1 MNLRT
6 GLLGLAAFVAVTLS
20 INAYSWWWPF
30 SNKDEQVIQGDVTE
44 ILWDDLIP
52 EDFVQPENPFLSMTE
67 AEIDKL
73 MDGSEESYAEIE
85 RLQKVFEYAPVV
97 EELDGK
103 RVKLPAYITPLDFN
117 AESTIKEFLLV
128 PYFGACVH
136 VPPPPA
142 NQVVHAESDEPI
154 TFTSMYDPV
163 WAVGVIRAETVKSEL
178 AESGYR
184 LDVESVIPYSQ

>member
-142 NQVVHAESDEPI
+142 NQVVYAESDEPI
-154 TFTSMYDPV
+154 PFTSMYDPV
-163 WAVGVIRAETVKSEL
+163 WAIGVIRAETVKSEL

-184 LDVESVIPYSQ
+184 LDVEAVMPYAE